1 MKKQNN
7 QKKSKKTNKLKAV
20 INKISKQSNTDK
32 KTEKKYLKIVVFT
45 LDEEEYGIPI
55 TDLKEIIRIPEITHI
70 PNSPKYIKGILN
82 LRGQIIVVVNLEK
95 LFKLTRSND
104 KNPNHILI
112 SDIDNNKFGLIVD
125 NVTEIKDI
133 KLQNIKK
140 TPKILS
146 AKIGTNN
153 LKGVAVLDKKSKNSR
168 IIMLLNLPKIL
179 SIDELVNM
187 EKTIK
192 KQTKTKI

>member
-32 KTEKKYLKIVVFT
+32 KTEKKHLKIVVFT

-55 TDLKEIIRIPEITHI
+55 TNLKEIIRIPEITHI